1 MKSEDPKLLRL
12 EGLSELTSAVA
23 IRDAISDAMHKHQ
36 EIVLGVPSSE
46 DAGLTFLQT
55 LVSARKSAVA
65 MGKSISIHLPQDAV
79 ATEKFAGCGISWS
92 DFPDRI
98 ELDASAFEQTD
109 TESAELAA
117 SDPIALVPA
126 SEQREIIIEVPAED
140 PGIDQNALVALV
152 KELGAAAV
160 EESLAVF
167 FAELDDRIK
176 LLQQLSLEADLRVIL
191 REAHSLKGTA
201 GTFGLRRLAQYGA
214 DLEREARTLSADE
227 YRTMLGRMATMF
239 ETSRKHLPAA
249 STLAA

>member
-12 EGLSELTSAVA
+12 EGLNELTSAVA

-36 EIVLGVPSSE
+36 AIVLVVPSSE

-55 LVSARKSAVA
+55 LVSARKSAAA

-79 ATEKFAGCGISWS
+79 ANEKFAGCGISWS

-98 ELDASAFEQTD
+98 EIDASAFEPTHEE
-109 TESAELAA
+109 TIE
-117 SDPIALVPA
+117 LVPA
-126 SEQREIIIEVPAED
+126 SEQRGIIVEAFAED

-167 FAELDDRIK
+167 FGELDERIK

>member
-1 MKSEDPKLLRL
+1 
-12 EGLSELTSAVA
+12 
-23 IRDAISDAMHKHQ
+23 
-36 EIVLGVPSSE
+36 
-46 DAGLTFLQT
+46 
-55 LVSARKSAVA
+55 
-65 MGKSISIHLPQDAV
+65 MGKSISLHLPQDAV
-79 ATEKFAGCGISWS
+79 AAEKFAGSGIAWS

-98 ELDASAFEQTD
+98 ELDASAFETAH
-109 TESAELAA
+109 EEPSVAVA
-117 SDPIALVPA
+117 SDRIAAAPA
-126 SEQREIIIEVPAED
+126 EARLEGIIIEAPAED

-176 LLQQLSLEADLRVIL
+176 LLQQLSLEADLRIIL

-214 DLEREARTLSADE
+214 DLEREARTLSTDE

-239 ETSRKHLPAA
+239 ETSRKQLPAA